1 MRRKFY
7 EVYFD
12 CTETLQN
19 GKERR
24 VKKSVL
30 MPLFDYKT
38 NKHLDLDTRIMR
50 GYAALVEAHYYN
62 IEYAETKTK
71 TLIFG

>member
-1 MRRKFY
+1 MRRKVY
-7 EVYFD
+7 EVIFD

-24 VKKSVL
+24 VKKSVF
-30 MPLFDYKT
+30 MPVFDTNT

-50 GYAALVEAHYYN
+50 GYTALVEAHYYN
-62 IEYAETKTK
+62 IEYSDTKTK